1 MRLEVNMRRI
11 SHTQHSD
18 GRNAYYFLRRRLIFS
33 RAHLIEMKPRKVVEG
48 DRERDCGKKG
58 IRKAITGAK
67 LENVET
73 LKTNGTPN
81 VNSI

>member
-1 MRLEVNMRRI
+1 
-11 SHTQHSD
+11 
-18 GRNAYYFLRRRLIFS
+18 
-33 RAHLIEMKPRKVVEG
+33 MKPRKVVEG
-48 DRERDCGKKG
+48 DRERERDCGKKG

>member
-1 MRLEVNMRRI
+1 
-11 SHTQHSD
+11 
-18 GRNAYYFLRRRLIFS
+18 
-33 RAHLIEMKPRKVVEG
+33 MKPRKVVEG